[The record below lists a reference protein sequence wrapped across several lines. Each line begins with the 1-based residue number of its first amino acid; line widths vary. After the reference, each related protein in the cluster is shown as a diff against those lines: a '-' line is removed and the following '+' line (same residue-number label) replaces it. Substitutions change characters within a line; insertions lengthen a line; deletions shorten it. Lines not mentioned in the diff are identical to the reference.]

1 MRTVDDIEINGEKL
15 ASILVAH
22 AEWLED
28 SETGIRASLSGAD
41 LSGANLSR
49 ADLSRA
55 DLHSADLSGAN
66 LSRADLSRAD
76 LSGASLSGAH
86 LSCADLSRADGIM
99 SFGPIGRDGRIG
111 YAVLHADVV
120 MYQLGCHWG
129 NLVDTC
135 AAIVRKHG
143 ADSLYE
149 KQVRLASE
157 ILEENR

>member
-28 SETGIRASLSGAD
+28 SETGIRASLIG
-41 LSGANLSR
+41 
-49 ADLSRA
+49 
-55 DLHSADLSGAN
+55 
-66 LSRADLSRAD
+66 AD

-129 NLVDTC
+129 NLVGTC
-135 AAIVRKHG
+135 AAIVSKYG

-157 ILEENR
+157 ILEATK